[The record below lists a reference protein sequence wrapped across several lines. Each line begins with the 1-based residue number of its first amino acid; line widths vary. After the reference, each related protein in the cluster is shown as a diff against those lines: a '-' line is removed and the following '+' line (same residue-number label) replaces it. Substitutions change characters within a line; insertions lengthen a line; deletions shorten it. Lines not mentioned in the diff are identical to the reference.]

1 MVFRGFE
8 DILRFKIHTIK
19 RIYLFVILLSLF
31 QSGYSRTKNNDKNY
45 VKFLLIYQTVKPL
58 ELKRA
63 VLYYSISRGLTKPD
77 SLSISFTDETKYAD
91 SLIFVPSWK
100 YPVILRLKLFFNDMP
115 RISSTF
121 QYSTQQKAWEVE
133 VKDST
138 IKVQP
143 KASDNTDSQKSLK
156 GIVLIVQAAFEMV
169 LALLIGRALGWPPLI
184 IFMVLVANI
193 AAFPI
198 YLISIQRIIF
208 KEILVFFVKGLVMW
222 LVGMRKLAFYKI
234 VILAIVLY
242 VLSYGLKTMLFF
254 IAQIL

>member
-1 MVFRGFE
+1 
-8 DILRFKIHTIK
+8 
-19 RIYLFVILLSLF
+19 
-31 QSGYSRTKNNDKNY
+31 
-45 VKFLLIYQTVKPL
+45 
-58 ELKRA
+58 
-63 VLYYSISRGLTKPD
+63 
-77 SLSISFTDETKYAD
+77 
-91 SLIFVPSWK
+91 
-100 YPVILRLKLFFNDMP
+100 MP
-115 RISSTF
+115 RVSSTF